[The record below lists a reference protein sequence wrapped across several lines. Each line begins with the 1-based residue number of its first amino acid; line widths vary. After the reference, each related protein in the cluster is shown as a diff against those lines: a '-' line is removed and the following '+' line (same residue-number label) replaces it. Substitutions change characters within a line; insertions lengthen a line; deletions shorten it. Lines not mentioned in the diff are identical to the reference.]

1 MALCTGLGLVPQFW
15 GTIET
20 LRLCYPALDPVIEGY
35 EAAIR
40 VMAYTSATIVVG
52 LKLLGT
58 VCHGPEVTRMVERA
72 TSAEAQFEASLQLIL
87 LGSIYLVSGNGSSE
101 SRNSAITSLLVI
113 GKVGV
118 QNFFKKHD
126 KELSKASL
134 LGRICI
140 AASISPAFVL
150 VALYKIGSLACVA
163 TVDTDNYIDVLR
175 SAPMLLFLI
184 IPPRSLNFA
193 HTAHMCGG
201 PKQVGGT
208 KKLVDLKTY

>member
-1 MALCTGLGLVPQFW
+1 
-15 GTIET
+15 
-20 LRLCYPALDPVIEGY
+20 
-35 EAAIR
+35 
-40 VMAYTSATIVVG
+40 MAYISATIVVG

-163 TVDTDNYIDVLR
+163 TVDTDNYIVVLR

-184 IPPRSLNFA
+184 IPLPALVIFLVKKDL
-193 HTAHMCGG
+193 TAASIAQGVFSEVVCLHFWPGH
-201 PKQVGGT
+201 PFV
-208 KKLVDLKTY
+208 YPFS